1 MTSEELKYILKDS
14 KITISEIA
22 DIFQM
27 TRQTLY
33 RWLKGVKPRQ
43 KIAYQVVTSYFA
55 QLQKAVE
62 RGDLPLPK
70 EIKRSERKAVIKA
83 LLKR

>member
-1 MTSEELKYILKDS
+1 MTSEELKQILKNS

-33 RWLKGVKPRQ
+33 RWLRGVKPRQ
-43 KIAYQVVTSYFA
+43 KIAYQVVTSYFMR
-55 QLQKAVE
+55 LQKAIE
-62 RGDLPLPK
+62 RGDLPLSK
-70 EIKRSERKAVIKA
+70 DIKRSERKAVIKE